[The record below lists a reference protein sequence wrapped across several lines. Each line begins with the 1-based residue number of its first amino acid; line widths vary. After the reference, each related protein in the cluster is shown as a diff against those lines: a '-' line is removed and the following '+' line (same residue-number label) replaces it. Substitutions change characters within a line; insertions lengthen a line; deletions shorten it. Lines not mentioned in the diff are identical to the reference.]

1 MRFGQKKPG
10 LQPLP
15 PQLSDAWQARTV
27 TFADWMFLRLRNASL
42 ARFSTRLGRANRDR
56 ADCLHTSHNV
66 LQCFLTGFVD
76 PGMLLCFSRLELQ
89 LRVLFVC
96 SGPLVLTTSKI
107 LSEGSGFPE
116 LQIPRFQKRRFQ
128 LPILPCIC
136 GVSPLVLFRHV
147 FLKVA
152 MIPYKFQ
159 WLSFVNLQNLNI
171 RQGLM
176 QKLTAIFRR
185 FPEIAKYVDKMKGS
199 FEIIEIY

>member
-76 PGMLLCFSRLELQ
+76 PGMFGHNFEFGGH
-89 LRVLFVC
+89 FVDFT
-96 SGPLVLTTSKI
+96 SVGPLI
-107 LSEGSGFPE
+107 L
-116 LQIPRFQKRRFQ
+116 
-128 LPILPCIC
+128 
-136 GVSPLVLFRHV
+136 
-147 FLKVA
+147 
-152 MIPYKFQ
+152 
-159 WLSFVNLQNLNI
+159 
-171 RQGLM
+171 
-176 QKLTAIFRR
+176 
-185 FPEIAKYVDKMKGS
+185 
-199 FEIIEIY
+199 

>member
-76 PGMLLCFSRLELQ
+76 PGMFCCFFPVRASAQGSL
-89 LRVLFVC
+89 
-96 SGPLVLTTSKI
+96 LVLRTFGPYHQQKIDRGRRISGTINTEVSETQISAFNFAWYLRHFIPCFFSALDVESCYNSKQ
-107 LSEGSGFPE
+107 F
-116 LQIPRFQKRRFQ
+116 
-128 LPILPCIC
+128 
-136 GVSPLVLFRHV
+136 
-147 FLKVA
+147 
-152 MIPYKFQ
+152 
-159 WLSFVNLQNLNI
+159 
-171 RQGLM
+171 
-176 QKLTAIFRR
+176 
-185 FPEIAKYVDKMKGS
+185 
-199 FEIIEIY
+199 

>member
-76 PGMLLCFSRLELQ
+76 PGMFPVRASAQGSRCV
-89 LRVLFVC
+89 LRTFGPYHQQNFVWGQRI
-96 SGPLVLTTSKI
+96 SGTTNTEV
-107 LSEGSGFPE
+107 SET
-116 LQIPRFQKRRFQ
+116 QISASNFA
-128 LPILPCIC
+128 L
-136 GVSPLVLFRHV
+136 
-147 FLKVA
+147 
-152 MIPYKFQ
+152 Y
-159 WLSFVNLQNLNI
+159 
-171 RQGLM
+171 
-176 QKLTAIFRR
+176 FRR
-185 FPEIAKYVDKMKGS
+185 FTPCFISACVFKSSYDSLQISMVVICEFAK
-199 FEIIEIY
+199 FEYQTGPYAKINCDFQTLSRNRKICRQNEGKF